1 MKLVTFDKGRIGIVD
16 GERVIDVSDLAGAV
30 PGAWPPVGMV
40 RLIAEWAERGSTLL
54 DALANREGRP
64 LGEVRLETPVQWP
77 NKVIA
82 FPANYH
88 AHIDEMKHGNG
99 SGVISTY
106 KASGQG
112 FFLKANSSL
121 SGPADDIVL
130 PPLAGRQIHHEC
142 ELGIIVG
149 KRGRGVTRAESRDY
163 VFGFT
168 CLLDMVVRGKEERV
182 MRKSFDTFCPTG
194 PWITTADEIADFGN
208 IEMRLLVNGEE
219 RQSASTR
226 NLIVDIPE
234 MIAMSSAVMTLEPG
248 DIIASG
254 TPAGVGPVG
263 DGDVLEIVID
273 GVGSMKLRV
282 RQGELGDHPV
292 WDEAKAGLAV

>member
-1 MKLVTFDKGRIGIVD
+1 MKLVTFDQGRIGIVA
-16 GERVIDVSDLAGAV
+16 GERVIDVTDLAAAQ

-40 RLIAEWAERGSTLL
+40 RLIAEWQQRGGALR
-54 DALANREGRP
+54 DALANRKAQP
-64 LGEVRLETPVQWP
+64 LADVRLEAPVQWP

-88 AHIDEMKHGNG
+88 AHIDEMKHGTG
-99 SGVISTY
+99 SGVISTF

-112 FFLKANSSL
+112 FFLKASSSL

-130 PPLAGRQIHHEC
+130 PPLAGREIHHEC
-142 ELGIIVG
+142 ELGIVIG
-149 KRGRGVTRAESRDY
+149 KRGRGATRAEARDY

-194 PWITTADEIADFGN
+194 PWIVTADEIADFDA
-208 IEMRLLVNGEE
+208 ITMRLYVNGEE
-219 RQSASTR
+219 RQRASTR
-226 NLIVDIPE
+226 DLIVDIPE

-254 TPAGVGPVG
+254 TPAGVGPVV
-263 DGDVLEIVID
+263 DGDVLDIVID
-273 GVGSMKLRV
+273 GIGSMTLRV
-282 RQGELGDHPV
+282 RQGELGAHPV